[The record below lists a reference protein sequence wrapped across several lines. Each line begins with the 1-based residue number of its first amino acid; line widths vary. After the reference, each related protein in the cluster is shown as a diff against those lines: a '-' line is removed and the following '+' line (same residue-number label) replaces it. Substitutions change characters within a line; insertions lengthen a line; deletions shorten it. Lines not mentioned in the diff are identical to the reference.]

1 MRFKFSNTHKF
12 AIGALF
18 VLSAVFSLYNLS
30 YSDKILPHM
39 FISSVDV
46 SSITQD
52 AAAKRLQER
61 FDVLYNRGIVIAIE
75 NNEEIID
82 PTNIDLRFPSD
93 ILAQNAW
100 SFGRDGKWHKQLWER
115 LIAPFYPKRLPIEVE
130 FSEEKLKS
138 EIGILA
144 SLYDILPR
152 DVRYD
157 IEGLEVGILYD
168 TKPGKYLDRAKSRDA
183 ILVHVKNLNEEIM
196 ELGLEIDMPRADPAL
211 ADEAIKYAEQII
223 ASPLALVYGGQRF
236 TLSREKIASWVIS
249 RYDGV
254 RLMPDF
260 DERLVSD
267 YVVELADKIDTTTQN
282 SKVIEKDG
290 RVVDFIAPRH
300 GRTLLQDDTV
310 GLITETLF
318 ERIRGEEITK
328 KISLPVLVKKP
339 ESEGTASELGIR
351 ELIGKATTPFY
362 GSPKNRVHNITNGV
376 RFLTGVLVP
385 PGEVF
390 STVGTLGQI
399 DNTTGYLPELV
410 IKGDETIP
418 EFGGGL
424 CQVSTTLFR
433 SVLDAGLPVVA
444 RRNHSYRVP
453 YYERDGEGNFIG
465 PGLDATIYS
474 PWPDF
479 KFKNDTGN
487 HILVQ
492 GYVDGFEATFEL
504 YGTSDGRKSSV
515 DGPHTLTEEPP
526 GNPIY
531 IETDTLPEGET
542 KKIDTAH
549 PGGTAVATYTIE
561 YADGTIDEQEFKSIY
576 RKWPA
581 KYLIGTATTTAIIE

>member
-1 MRFKFSNTHKF
+1 MF
-12 AIGALF
+12 A
-18 VLSAVFSLYNLS
+18 LYNFY
-30 YSDKILPHM
+30 YSDKILPHT
-39 FISSVDV
+39 FISTMDV

-52 AAAKRLQER
+52 AAAERLHER
-61 FDVLYNRGIVIAIE
+61 FGVLYDGGIILAIE

-82 PTNIDLRFPSD
+82 PINIDLLLPSN
-93 ILAQNAW
+93 ILAQSAW
-100 SFGRDGKWHKQLWER
+100 SFGREGGWYEQLWER
-115 LIAPFYPKRLPIEVE
+115 LIAPFYSKRLSVKVE

-138 EIGILA
+138 EIGALA
-144 SLYDILPR
+144 SLYDVLPQ

-168 TKPGKYLDRAKSRDA
+168 TKLGKYLDRAKAQDT
-183 ILVHVKNLNEEIM
+183 ILTHVKNFDENVV
-196 ELGLEIDMPRADPAL
+196 ELSLEIDLPKADPAL
-211 ADEAIKYAEQII
+211 ADEAKKYAEQII
-223 ASPLALVYGGQRF
+223 ASPLTLVYGDWRF
-236 TLSREKIASWVIS
+236 TLRREKIASWVIS

-267 YVVELADKIDTTTQN
+267 YVVELADKVDITTQN

-290 RVVDFIAPRH
+290 KVVDFIAPRH

-318 ERIRGEEITK
+318 ERVRGEKITK

-339 ESEGTASELGIR
+339 ESEGTASELGII

-376 RFLTGVLVP
+376 RFLTGVLVS

-433 SVLDAGLPVVA
+433 SVLNAGLPVVS

-479 KFKNDTGN
+479 KFKNDTEN

-504 YGTSDGRKSSV
+504 YGTGDGRKSFV

-526 GNPIY
+526 GDPIY
-531 IETDTLPEGET
+531 IETEDLPKGET

-581 KYLIGTATTTAIIE
+581 KYLIGTATTTMAIELSVE